1 MTLHSVMMPHEPG
14 QGSLHLCCMQAIL
27 AGHSA
32 LIVHSG
38 LQFGGLPLYVGKQEH
53 DGTPPISRH
62 SENMPQGDDMHGSL
76 VISLT
81 TGGLTAMNYEQ
92 FELYCYKID
101 CILHFHFYTTFL

>member
-1 MTLHSVMMPHEPG
+1 MTLHSAMMPHEPG

-27 AGHSA
+27 AEHSA

-62 SENMPQGDDMHGSL
+62 SENMPQGDGMHGSL
-76 VISLT
+76 VTSLT
-81 TGGLTAMNYEQ
+81 TGGLTATNYEQ
-92 FELYCYKID
+92 FKS
-101 CILHFHFYTTFL
+101 YTTVIKSN